1 MHRAE
6 HPRVRGK
13 IKDPENRKFNESRL
27 FVTREYRI
35 ESNVIIIENMGLL
48 ADLFCENGH

>member
-6 HPRVRGK
+6 YPRVREK

-35 ESNVIIIENMGLL
+35 ESNVIIIENGLTR
-48 ADLFCENGH
+48 DFFCENGH